1 MAIYQYEGITREGS
15 KINGTYVCLDE
26 AVLKKD
32 LAKQKIKVI
41 SYHEVKE
48 KKKGMFFAIS
58 SKVST
63 KEFVSFVTQLSIMTR
78 AGIAIPN
85 ALATLRN
92 QKFTKYFRHILTVV
106 YDDVLKGLYLS
117 QAMDKHP
124 TIFPSFFTSMVYI
137 GELSGNLSD
146 VLDRSTEYYENDQKM
161 KKKAKSS
168 MIYPIFLLVI
178 VVAVFI
184 LLMLLV
190 VPQFT
195 DMINSFG
202 GEIPKLTLII
212 QGISDFVVK
221 NIAFLAL
228 GLFVVIFGLIFFF
241 GRTKTGKRAKDIII
255 YYLPI
260 LSKVS
265 RTQITARFCTAFA
278 ILLSSG
284 MNVIDCLTAMPKII
298 NNYAFTQRF
307 RQAVIDVNEGEKLAI
322 ALDKT
327 KLFPSTLIQM
337 TSVGEESSSLDEVY
351 EIVGRYYE
359 EEHATAVSRAVGLL
373 EPVTII
379 FLGAMV
385 LVIILSLLLPMFS
398 LMNSIH

>member
-1 MAIYQYEGITREGS
+1 MAIFKYEGIRRD
-15 KINGTYVCLDE
+15 GTPIKGVYVCHDA
-26 AVLKKD
+26 AVLRND
-32 LAKQKIKVI
+32 LAKQKIKVF
-41 SYHEVKE
+41 SYTEVKE
-48 KKKGMFFAIS
+48 KSGAFLSMS

-63 KEFVSFVTQLSIMTR
+63 KEFVQFVTQLSIMTK

-85 ALATLRN
+85 ALGTLRN
-92 QKFTKYFRHILTVV
+92 QKFSMYFKKLLTKV

-117 QAMDKHP
+117 DAMDKHP
-124 TIFPSFFTSMVYI
+124 KVFPSFFTSMVYI
-137 GELSGNLSD
+137 GELSGNLAD

-178 VVAVFI
+178 VIAVFI
-184 LLMLLV
+184 LMMVMV

-195 DMINSFG
+195 EMIDSFG
-202 GEIPKLTLII
+202 GEVPMLTQIVKK
-212 QGISDFVVK
+212 ISDFVVT
-221 NIAFLAL
+221 NIAFIAL
-228 GLFVVIFGLIFFF
+228 GLFVLIVGLIVFF
-241 GRTKTGKRAKDIII
+241 GKTKVGKRAKDKIIFNAPV
-255 YYLPI
+255 LR
-260 LSKVS
+260 KVT
-265 RTQITARFCTAFA
+265 RTQITARFCAAFA

-298 NNYAFTQRF
+298 DNYAFTQKF
-307 RQAVIDVNEGEKLAI
+307 KQAVVDVNEGEKLAR
-322 ALDKT
+322 ALEKT
-327 KLFPSTLIQM
+327 KLFPPILIQM
-337 TSVGEESSSLDEVY
+337 TSVGEQSSSLDEVY
-351 EIVGRYYE
+351 DIVGRYYE
-359 EEHATAVSRAVGLL
+359 EEHATAVQRAVGML